1 MKHDSEFME
10 RINRDLAARKAAR
23 RLLGVQENASEEQL
37 KRAYREAAI
46 AHHPDH
52 KGNSTEANRR
62 FALIKC
68 AYELLACD
76 KPCDELLETSHSLSD
91 QNRDALLQLVCAI
104 YVQWAKL
111 PRPVQEVVAHWA
123 DLSSDVKK
131 SVQRTAEHVLLD
143 AK

>member
-23 RLLGVQENASEEQL
+23 QVLDVPENASIEQL

-52 KGNSTEANRR
+52 KGNSAEANRR

-68 AYELLACD
+68 AYELLAFD
-76 KPCDELLETSHSLSD
+76 KPCNELLEDT
-91 QNRDALLQLVCAI
+91 DALSNVPEDGKYRLDNRWGHFC
-104 YVQWAKL
+104 WWREKFFGF
-111 PRPVQEVVAHWA
+111 E
-123 DLSSDVKK
+123 KK
-131 SVQRTAEHVLLD
+131 KGQNENTSCI
-143 AK
+143 

>member
-23 RLLGVQENASEEQL
+23 RLLGVAENASAEQL

-52 KGNSTEANRR
+52 KGNSAEANRR

-68 AYELLACD
+68 AYELLAFD
-76 KPCDELLETSHSLSD
+76 KPCDELLENTDSWRSVPEDGKYRLDNRWGHFCWWRDKFFGSEDTKGKSENTS
-91 QNRDALLQLVCAI
+91 CI
-104 YVQWAKL
+104 
-111 PRPVQEVVAHWA
+111 
-123 DLSSDVKK
+123 
-131 SVQRTAEHVLLD
+131 
-143 AK
+143 